1 MYEKPVI
8 LRMKKAL
15 PFLAAAAVV
24 CIWSGWLTISR
35 YGVQSSLEPADI
47 TLLRYWTALIV
58 VLPVALR
65 FNWRRF
71 SCLQYLVIAL
81 GIGFPYTLL
90 SFWGM
95 ESVRAAHTGVVVNGS
110 LPVLGALASWFLFRQ
125 KISMGRITAIAIL
138 FAANLVMSGG
148 SDWRMEQA
156 GGIVLLLIAACVYTV
171 HMTSIRLWSLSWQE
185 VIVIVPV
192 VNVLLFTPLWPF
204 LPSAL
209 LRSSWQD
216 IAVQALYQGV
226 VVNVVALMCATY
238 SIRHLGT
245 VTVALFMALVP
256 VTTALLAWLLLGEAL
271 NNWELAGIGGCSF
284 GLLLYALADRKIV

>member
-1 MYEKPVI
+1 MN
-8 LRMKKAL
+8 KAW
-15 PFLAAAAVV
+15 PFLAASAVV

-35 YGVQSSLEPADI
+35 YGVQTSLEPADI
-47 TLLRYWTALIV
+47 TLLRYWTALLV
-58 VLPVALR
+58 VMPLALR
-65 FNWRRF
+65 FDWRRF
-71 SCLQYLVIAL
+71 TCLQYLVIAL

-95 ESVRAAHTGVVVNGS
+95 ETVRAAHTGVVVNGS
-110 LPVLGALASWFLFRQ
+110 LPVLGALTSWFLFRQ
-125 KISMGRITAIAIL
+125 GISLNRIAAIALL
-138 FAANLVMSGG
+138 FAANLVMTGG
-148 SDWRMEQA
+148 NGWRMEQA
-156 GGIVLLLIAACVYTV
+156 GGIALLLIAACIYTM

-185 VIVIVPV
+185 VIVIVPM

-226 VVNVVALMCATY
+226 IVNVVALMCSTY
-238 SIRHLGT
+238 AIRHLGT

-256 VTTALLAWLLLGEAL
+256 VTTALLAWLALGEAL
-271 NNWELAGIGGCSF
+271 NNWELAGIAGCSL
-284 GLLLYALADRKIV
+284 GLLLYALADRKTVHKG